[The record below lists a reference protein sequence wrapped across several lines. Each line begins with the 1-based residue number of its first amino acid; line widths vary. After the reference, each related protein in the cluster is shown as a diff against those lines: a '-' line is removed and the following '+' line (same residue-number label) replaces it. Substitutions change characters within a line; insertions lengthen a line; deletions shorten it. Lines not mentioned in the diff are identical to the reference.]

1 MSTPSFA
8 PTRLASVSR
17 QALIIAG
24 VVLALAV
31 AATVLA
37 LTASTTSP
45 RVATNPSPA
54 APAGAG
60 HVTNAGRIGT
70 AFGGMR

>member
-17 QALIIAG
+17 QTLIITA

-37 LTASTTSP
+37 LTTSTTSP
-45 RVATNPSPA
+45 RVATNPAPA
-54 APAGAG
+54 APAAAG
-60 HVTNAGRIGT
+60 HVTNAGQTGT